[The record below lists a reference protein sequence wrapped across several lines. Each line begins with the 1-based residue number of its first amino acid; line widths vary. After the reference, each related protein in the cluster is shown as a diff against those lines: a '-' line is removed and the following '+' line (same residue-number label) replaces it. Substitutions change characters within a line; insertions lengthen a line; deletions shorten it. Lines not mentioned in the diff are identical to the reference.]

1 MEKERYTL
9 KLAIGEFLF
18 GIICLIAQI
27 ISDIIRFI
35 VNIIRESFYLITKSY
50 KKYDYDKISCIS
62 LFTVG
67 LCTCFDVN
75 LNKETNEEDYDG
87 IEIFNLDKDESRK
100 VIDILKKN
108 NVFKYKY
115 DFTFRPLFSKW
126 HLEETF
132 HAFSYID
139 GGADDTRIIVKFTDG
154 KEFRMTNYSERIYGY
169 YDEVYDYCTKLFYKE
184 NENDT
189 KSVYEDEKSKI
200 SWIKSIN

>member
-27 ISDIIRFI
+27 ISDIIRSI

-115 DFTFRPLFSKW
+115 DFTFRQLFSKW

-154 KEFRMTNYSERIYGY
+154 KEFRITNYSSKVYNY
-169 YDEVYDYCTKLFYKE
+169 YDEAYEYCCSLFSEKHEEMRKRAEKE
-184 NENDT
+184 NKTQNL
-189 KSVYEDEKSKI
+189 I
-200 SWIKSIN
+200 SWIK

>member
-35 VNIIRESFYLITKSY
+35 VNIIRESFYLITKRY

-75 LNKETNEEDYDG
+75 LNKETNEKDYDG
-87 IEIFNLDKDESRK
+87 IEIFNLDKNESKK
-100 VIDILKKN
+100 VSDILRKN
-108 NVFKYKY
+108 QVFKYKY
-115 DFTFRPLFSKW
+115 DFCFRHLFSKW

-154 KEFRMTNYSERIYGY
+154 KEFRITNYSSKVYNY
-169 YDEVYDYCTKLFYKE
+169 YDEAYEYCCSLFSEKHEEMRKRAEKE
-184 NENDT
+184 NKTQNL
-189 KSVYEDEKSKI
+189 I
-200 SWIKSIN
+200 SWIN

>member
-27 ISDIIRFI
+27 ISDIIRSI

-50 KKYDYDKISCIS
+50 KKYDYDKISCIN

-115 DFTFRPLFSKW
+115 DFTFRQLFSKW

-154 KEFRMTNYSERIYGY
+154 KEFRITNYSSKVYNY
-169 YDEVYDYCTKLFYKE
+169 YDEAYEYCCSLFSEKHEEMRKRAEKE
-184 NENDT
+184 NKTQNL
-189 KSVYEDEKSKI
+189 I
-200 SWIKSIN
+200 SWIK

>member
-115 DFTFRPLFSKW
+115 DFTFRQLFSKW

-154 KEFRMTNYSERIYGY
+154 KEFRITNYSSKVYNY
-169 YDEVYDYCTKLFYKE
+169 YDEAYEYCCSLFSEKHEEMRKRAEKE
-184 NENDT
+184 NKTQNL
-189 KSVYEDEKSKI
+189 I
-200 SWIKSIN
+200 SWIK